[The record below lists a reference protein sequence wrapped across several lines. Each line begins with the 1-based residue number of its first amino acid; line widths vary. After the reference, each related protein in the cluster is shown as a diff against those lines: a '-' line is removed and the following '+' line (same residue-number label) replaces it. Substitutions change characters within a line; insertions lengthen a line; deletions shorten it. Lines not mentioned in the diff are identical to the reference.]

1 MGLIYKF
8 TFPNGKVYIG
18 QTKKR
23 AWKRWH
29 LHRVRANKCWY
40 LARAIKKYGWDNI
53 KKEVLVE
60 LPDALLDEYEVKF
73 IALYGCVKPNGY
85 NLTKGGDFNPMD
97 SKTIRKRQLSKVR
110 DPTHRKQQSERT
122 AEWHKDDEKHEY
134 WSEKNA
140 ESARSDFKRSKHK
153 VSTTESWKN
162 PEHRKNR
169 TEGLKRAFSDP
180 EVARKRAAAAHEGRE
195 RPEVKAKA
203 HATMLRKREEL
214 LAKLPPEKR
223 EAKRADLE
231 RRAAAAARRK
241 HALKNA

>member
-1 MGLIYKF
+1 MGVIYKF

-18 QTKKR
+18 QTVKAPK
-23 AWKRWH
+23 KRWH
-29 LHRVRANKCWY
+29 LHRVKANNCWL
-40 LARAIKKYGWDNI
+40 LARAIKKYGWANI

-60 LPDALLDEYEVKF
+60 LPNDELNAYEVKF
-73 IALYGCVKPNGY
+73 IDLYGSVKPGGY

-97 SKTIRKRQLSKVR
+97 SKKIRKRQLAKVR
-110 DPTHRKQQSERT
+110 GPTHRKEQSERT
-122 AEWHKDDEKHEY
+122 TEWHKDEEKHEH
-134 WSEKNA
+134 WLKKNA
-140 ESARSDFKRSKHK
+140 ESAQSASKRAKHT
-153 VSTTESWKN
+153 VSTAESWKN

-169 TEGLKRAFSDP
+169 VDGLKRAFSDP

-195 RPEVKAKA
+195 RPEAKAKA

-231 RRAAAAARRK
+231 RRAAAARRK
-241 HALKNA
+241 HALKKV